1 MCCKLPKGFAC
12 ALGIDDKLSICSP
25 GTANGKVRL
34 FPCCLV
40 LKNENLDNG
49 REEMYLHN
57 WEDIAASNSMEMRKP
72 ESFLGFQYPIG

>member
-1 MCCKLPKGFAC
+1 MNYEWKSKIVSA
-12 ALGIDDKLSICSP
+12 
-25 GTANGKVRL
+25 
-34 FPCCLV
+34 CCLI